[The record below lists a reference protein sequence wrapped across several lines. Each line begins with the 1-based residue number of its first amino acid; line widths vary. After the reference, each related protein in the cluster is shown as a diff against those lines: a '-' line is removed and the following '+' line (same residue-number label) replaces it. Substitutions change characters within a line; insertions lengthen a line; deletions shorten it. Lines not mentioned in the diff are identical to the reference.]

1 MPPTHKRPGT
11 PPPAKQSQED
21 RDLAALKRRRES
33 LQEAEEAVVGAEENT
48 PIETFDE
55 PTHPTDL
62 VADRIQKD
70 VAYRVMWERI
80 SRIKSE
86 ERFALQTL
94 GNTTLKLHQ
103 NIDPKLADDVA
114 HLKGEVNRLSHSA
127 SILKWILGFVVA
139 ASLGS
144 VIVVA
149 TKIFTWGYSSG
160 ELEIRI
166 KHLERD
172 LERLINRP
180 RSLDKPSPG
189 SPFSAPFDSINSDPS
204 NPSPDIKGASK

>member
-1 MPPTHKRPGT
+1 M
-11 PPPAKQSQED
+11 
-21 RDLAALKRRRES
+21 ALKRRRES
-33 LQEAEEAVVGAEENT
+33 LQEAEEEVGGEENT
-48 PIETFDE
+48 PLETFDE

-62 VADRIQKD
+62 VADRLHKD
-70 VAYRVMWERI
+70 VAYRIMWERI
-80 SRIKSE
+80 SRIKTE

-103 NIDPKLADDVA
+103 NIDPKLSEDVT
-114 HLKGEVNRLSHSA
+114 HLKSEVNRLSHAA

-144 VIVVA
+144 IIVVA

-166 KHLERD
+166 RHLERD
-172 LERLINRP
+172 LERALNRP
-180 RSLDKPSPG
+180 RDKALPAIP
-189 SPFSAPFDSINSDPS
+189 APFDSLIQDT
-204 NPSPDIKGASK
+204 SPDKGSNK